1 MMVTGDTD
9 QDNCD
14 DDGDHIGVDDDDKD
28 EKEVAVHN
36 KGALLPFLWVPTI
49 ALASNHQ
56 IHKSPTNVKEFIFWK
71 MNIVYQIS

>member
-36 KGALLPFLWVPTI
+36 KGTLLPFLWVPTI
-49 ALASNHQ
+49 APASNHQ
-56 IHKSPTNVKEFIFWK
+56 IQKVRQTLKSLYFERWTEHLLN
-71 MNIVYQIS
+71 

>member
-1 MMVTGDTD
+1 MHLDHCNDGDRW
-9 QDNCD
+9 DNCD

-56 IHKSPTNVKEFIFWK
+56 IHKSPTNVKKFIFWK
-71 MNIVYQIS
+71 THFYR

>member
-1 MMVTGDTD
+1 MTRVRDLISIQTKAHQCILIIAMMVTGDTD

-36 KGALLPFLWVPTI
+36 KGTLLPFL
-49 ALASNHQ
+49 
-56 IHKSPTNVKEFIFWK
+56 
-71 MNIVYQIS
+71 

>member
-1 MMVTGDTD
+1 MTRVRDLMSIQTICNDGDTD

-36 KGALLPFLWVPTI
+36 KGALLPFL
-49 ALASNHQ
+49 
-56 IHKSPTNVKEFIFWK
+56 
-71 MNIVYQIS
+71 